1 MASIFDFL
9 TSGTAPATG
18 VTGTT
23 STTSLPPWYEDYQ
36 RNLLAAGVSTAAEP
50 YQTYPFQR
58 LADMTAAQREA
69 IEGAKGYGRTM
80 APLAQLGEQA
90 TARGAMGFDP
100 AELERV
106 MSPYTADVTD
116 VIGRR
121 GMQRWEEEILPGLM
135 DTFTGGGQFGSQR
148 SMDFAGRASR
158 DIQREIADEQA
169 LAMERGYGTALQ
181 GYGAARAADLAAGQQ
196 AAGLS
201 RGALDI
207 LGAAGGTEQA
217 DIQRSLDLA
226 RQDFLEQRDYPKQ
239 QIDWLKA
246 LGSGISVP
254 TSTAGTTA
262 APIGGAGPSP
272 LQILAGIYGM
282 TQMPT
287 QEQQQQQQLDM
298 LRAIYGTA

>member
-106 MSPYTADVTD
+106 M
-116 VIGRR
+116 
-121 GMQRWEEEILPGLM
+121 
-135 DTFTGGGQFGSQR
+135 
-148 SMDFAGRASR
+148 RAYS
-158 DIQREIADEQA
+158 
-169 LAMERGYGTALQ
+169 
-181 GYGAARAADLAAGQQ
+181 
-196 AAGLS
+196 
-201 RGALDI
+201 
-207 LGAAGGTEQA
+207 AGG
-217 DIQRSLDLA
+217 S
-226 RQDFLEQRDYPKQ
+226 
-239 QIDWLKA
+239 
-246 LGSGISVP
+246 
-254 TSTAGTTA
+254 AGVGR
-262 APIGGAGPSP
+262 GG
-272 LQILAGIYGM
+272 
-282 TQMPT
+282 
-287 QEQQQQQQLDM
+287 
-298 LRAIYGTA
+298 